1 MLGILLDIGVTL
13 LFLSISFKIISYSLD
28 LFGYSEDLL
37 RNKSRKIRFLAGIML
52 LAVELLITLGY
63 LRYMESN
70 FWNEIKPVIY
80 YDRELR

>member
-1 MLGILLDIGVTL
+1 VLGILLNIGITL

-28 LFGYSEDLL
+28 LFGYCEDLL
-37 RNKSRKIRFLAGIML
+37 RNKSKKIRFLVGIVL
-52 LAVELLITLGY
+52 LALELLIILGY

-80 YDRELR
+80 YDRELY